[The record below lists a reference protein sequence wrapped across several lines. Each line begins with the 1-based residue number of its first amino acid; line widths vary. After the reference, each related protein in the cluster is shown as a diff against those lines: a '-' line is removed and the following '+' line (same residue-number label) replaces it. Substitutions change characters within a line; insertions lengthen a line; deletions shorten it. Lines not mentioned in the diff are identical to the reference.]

1 MVLLKHQ
8 IIGVAHG
15 RKRVF
20 EKEPFD
26 LESHQMNVAVDELR
40 AVLAAYEL
48 VSQASWPD
56 LNPRIKGRSAQWG
69 SATAEALKT
78 ELAEYVREVAPPR
91 SNVRLFWKIGP
102 TFTFAGC
109 NDAFA
114 SDAGLKSSEVIGSD
128 DFDKR
133 LPWRAQA
140 AKYRRDDQAV
150 VSSGENQLDIVERQQ
165 STDGSITWVRV
176 GKAPIKL
183 ANGEVIG
190 VLGMYEV
197 LDAATGRALFMK
209 NAAGKAD

>member
-1 MVLLKHQ
+1 
-8 IIGVAHG
+8 
-15 RKRVF
+15 
-20 EKEPFD
+20 
-26 LESHQMNVAVDELR
+26 MNVAVDELR

-48 VSQASWPD
+48 VSKASWPD
-56 LNPRIKGRSAQWG
+56 LNPRLNGRAAQWG
-69 SATAEALKT
+69 SATADVLKA

-91 SNVRLFWKIGP
+91 SNVRVFWKIGP

-114 SDAGLKSSEVIGSD
+114 TDAGMTGPSDIVGID

-133 LPWRAQA
+133 LPWRHQA

-165 STDGSITWVRV
+165 APDGSITWVRV

-190 VLGMYEV
+190 VMGMYEV
-197 LDAATGRALFMK
+197 LDAATGRAMFMK

>member
-1 MVLLKHQ
+1 
-8 IIGVAHG
+8 
-15 RKRVF
+15 
-20 EKEPFD
+20 
-26 LESHQMNVAVDELR
+26 MNVAVDELR

-56 LNPRIKGRSAQWG
+56 LNPRIRGRSAAWAA
-69 SATAEALKT
+69 ATADELKA

-91 SNVRLFWKIGP
+91 SNARVFWKIGP

-109 NDAFA
+109 NEAFA
-114 SDAGLKSSEVIGSD
+114 TDAGFKSPSELVGLD

-133 LPWRAQA
+133 LPCRAQA

-150 VSSGENQLDIVERQQ
+150 VTSGENQLDIVERQQ

-176 GKAPIKL
+176 GKAAIKL

-209 NAAGKAD
+209 AAAGKAD